1 MKDFFRYDHLR
12 LRYDPFPIGLAR
24 PLMDPADYRA
34 LLAAWPPLDR
44 FGPLSKVGDKLTL
57 SERFSGK
64 RYRDLMTSDP
74 FWRAFHGWIKSDR
87 FVHGVLGALSQRN
100 IDLGFDLGARRSTLL
115 LRRLADAWRGG
126 ARTSALELR
135 ARFELSMMPA
145 CGGHILP
152 HTDGVQKVVTLVV
165 SVLEAGEWDHAWGGG
180 TDINRPK
187 DDTRIFNRRNAQLGF
202 DEVTVLDT
210 FAFEPNQ
217 AVIFV
222 KTFNSLHSVR
232 PMTAPASERG
242 RMRRSLTINI
252 EIPS

>member
-1 MKDFFRYDHLR
+1 MKDFFHYDHLR

-24 PLMDPADYRA
+24 PLMDPADYRE
-34 LLAAWPPLDR
+34 LLAAWPSIDR
-44 FGPLSKVGDKLTL
+44 FTTLSKVGDKFTL
-57 SERFSGK
+57 SERFNEAQ
-64 RYRDLMTSDP
+64 YRDLMTSVP
-74 FWRAFHGWIKSDR
+74 FWREFHGWIKSDR
-87 FVHGVLGALSQRN
+87 FVRGVLAALEERK
-100 IDLGFDLGARRSTLL
+100 IDLGFDLDARPEVLL

-126 ARTSALELR
+126 SRTRALALKS
-135 ARFELSMMPA
+135 RFELSMMPA
-145 CGGHILP
+145 RGGHILP

-165 SVLEAGEWDHAWGGG
+165 SVLEDGEWDHAWGGG

-187 DDTRIFNRRNAQLGF
+187 DESRIFNRRNAQLAF
-202 DEVTVLDT
+202 EDVTVLDT

-232 PMTAPASERG
+232 PMTAPDRQ
-242 RMRRSLTINI
+242 RMRRTLTINL

>member
-1 MKDFFRYDHLR
+1 MRDFFRYDHLR

-24 PLMDPADYRA
+24 PLMDPADYRE
-34 LLAAWPPLDR
+34 LLAAWPSRDR
-44 FGPLSKVGDKLTL
+44 FTTLSKVGDKFTL
-57 SERFSGK
+57 SERFNGAQ
-64 RYRDLMTSDP
+64 YRELMTSVP
-74 FWRAFHGWIKSDR
+74 FWREFHGWIKSDR
-87 FVHGVLGALSQRN
+87 FVRGVLAALAERHV
-100 IDLGFDLGARRSTLL
+100 DLGFDLDARPEVLL

-126 ARTSALELR
+126 SRTSSLTLKS
-135 ARFELSMMPA
+135 RFELSMMPA
-145 CGGHILP
+145 RGGHILP

-165 SVLEAGEWDHAWGGG
+165 SVLEDGEWDHAWGGG

-187 DDTRIFNRRNAQLGF
+187 DEALIFNRRNAQLAF
-202 DEVTVLDT
+202 EDVTVLDT

-232 PMTAPASERG
+232 PMTAPDRE
-242 RMRRSLTINI
+242 RMRRTLTINL